1 MKSFHPFLFYL
12 KKLGSCFVE
21 QTGSTLM
28 DFCLSLLMNQSNR
41 HMHNL
46 GEPFLV
52 FSFHDRGCHIL
63 IVNYCCIIY
72 NKVPETVSF
81 IKRNDDI
88 ALQVWQLQFM
98 LFHEPCD
105 FWASWCEPL
114 LTVHHLSPSYHYFSV
129 GPCTSSILSPS
140 LAYSQSTFTL

>member
-1 MKSFHPFLFYL
+1 MDIAKEWLKYFLCRLDEFIYETLSSLFYL

-21 QTGSTLM
+21 QTGSKLM

-81 IKRNDDI
+81 RKRNDDI
-88 ALQVWQLQFM
+88 ALQV
-98 LFHEPCD
+98 
-105 FWASWCEPL
+105 
-114 LTVHHLSPSYHYFSV
+114 
-129 GPCTSSILSPS
+129 
-140 LAYSQSTFTL
+140 